1 METIKI
7 TKKHNGLRPGA
18 VITVTSMTAAKR
30 VADGLAEYLEAKE
43 EKEVIETKEEKVV
56 FETKEEKPKG
66 KRTIKAPK

>member
-7 TKKHNGLRPGA
+7 IKKHNGLRPGA

-30 VADGLAEYLEAKE
+30 VAEGLAEYLEAKE
-43 EKEVIETKEEKVV
+43 EKVEIETKKEKVEV
-56 FETKEEKPKG
+56 KTKG